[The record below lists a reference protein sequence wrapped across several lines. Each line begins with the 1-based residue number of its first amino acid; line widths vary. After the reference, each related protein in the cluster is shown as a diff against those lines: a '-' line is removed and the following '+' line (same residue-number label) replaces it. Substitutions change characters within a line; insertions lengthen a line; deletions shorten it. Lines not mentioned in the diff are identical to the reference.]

1 MKRPH
6 VPYLLRHPRAIP
18 PDLGDPP
25 DAHHAVRRPG
35 GDETPVPADVA
46 EEHGEVA
53 WRGIPAVLED
63 GSAVGEREDGEFALG
78 GVLFGVGVGGVD
90 GFGVPGA
97 DESVAGYGEE
107 ELVERVVAELVDE
120 TAVCGAGGEVVIARL
135 RGGVGEERRDVP
147 EHDAAVFAAA
157 GEDRVG
163 RGERQIGDFAAM
175 AADGAA
181 TREESE
187 KRRYRR
193 LPEWMSQILM
203 RWSSAPVKAK
213 RSV

>member
-53 WRGIPAVLED
+53 WGRIPAVLED

-97 DESVAGYGEE
+97 DESVAGHGEE

-120 TAVCGAGGEVVIARL
+120 AAVCGAGGEVVIAGL
-135 RGGVGEERRDVP
+135 RGGSARSGE
-147 EHDAAVFAAA
+147 
-157 GEDRVG
+157 
-163 RGERQIGDFAAM
+163 
-175 AADGAA
+175 
-181 TREESE
+181 
-187 KRRYRR
+187 
-193 LPEWMSQILM
+193 MSQNM
-203 RWSSAPVKAK
+203 TQPSSLLLARIESDVVSA
-213 RSV
+213 RSVILLR

>member
-1 MKRPH
+1 M
-6 VPYLLRHPRAIP
+6 PYLLRHPRAVP

-53 WRGIPAVLED
+53 RRGLPAVLD
-63 GSAVGEREDGEFALG
+63 GGGAVGEREDGELALG
-78 GVLFGVGVGGVD
+78 GALLGVGVGGVD

-97 DESVAGYGEE
+97 DESVAGHGEE

-120 TAVCGAGGEVVIARL
+120 AAVRGAGGEVVVAGL
-135 RGGVGEERRDVP
+135 RGGVGEERGDVP

-163 RGERQIGDFAAM
+163 RGERQVGNLAAM
-175 AADGAA
+175 SADGAA
-181 TREESE
+181 RREEAEERGTGGCPSGC
-187 KRRYRR
+187 
-193 LPEWMSQILM
+193 P
-203 RWSSAPVKAK
+203 
-213 RSV
+213 RS

>member
-53 WRGIPAVLED
+53 WGRIPAVLED

-135 RGGVGEERRDVP
+135 RGGVGEE
-147 EHDAAVFAAA
+147 
-157 GEDRVG
+157 
-163 RGERQIGDFAAM
+163 
-175 AADGAA
+175 
-181 TREESE
+181 ESE